1 MSCEFCKVK
10 ITDGSFS
17 VEEFLDVDTKK
28 HHDLIIYRYAI
39 NGDFGYNVVIGEVLN
54 GSVEAIT
61 YLEKLMCFRLNHV
74 GLQFIFG
81 NVKLIKDMNILK
93 NIKLSC
99 DGYKLLFQSS
109 LYDTNIENIM
119 SNNLKTIVV
128 DPLTKRFSSISDN
141 ENPFNTLEYYE
152 EKQELEDECLLKEKT
167 KYLKKAVNY

>member
-1 MSCEFCKVK
+1 MNCEFCKVK

-17 VEEFLDVDTKK
+17 VEKFLDVDTKK
-28 HHDLIIYRYAI
+28 YHDLIIYRYAI
-39 NGDFGYNVVIGEVLN
+39 NGNFGYNVVIGELLN
-54 GSVEAIT
+54 ESIEAIT

-74 GLQFIFG
+74 SLHFVFG
-81 NVKLIKDMNILK
+81 TVKSMKDMNILK

-99 DGYKLLFQSS
+99 DGYRLLFQSS

-128 DPLTKRFSSISDN
+128 DPLTKCFSFVSDN
-141 ENPFNTLEYYE
+141 KNPFNTLEYYE
-152 EKQELEDECLLKEKT
+152 EKQELEDECLLKEKI